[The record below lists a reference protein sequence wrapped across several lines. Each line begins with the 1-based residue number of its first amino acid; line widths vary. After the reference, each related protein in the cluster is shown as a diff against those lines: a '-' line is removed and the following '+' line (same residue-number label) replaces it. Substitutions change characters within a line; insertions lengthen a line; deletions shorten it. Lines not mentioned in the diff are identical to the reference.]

1 MVNQPAKF
9 SLLLVA
15 FIVSLMAPVSF
26 GKLASCS
33 LRFSRKMSYDY
44 CTKFGTTIHTSLDI
58 DVKAKLTNHKLV
70 TV

>member
-1 MVNQPAKF
+1 MVIRPAKF
-9 SLLLVA
+9 SLFLIT

-33 LRFSRKMSYDY
+33 MRITRKMSHNY